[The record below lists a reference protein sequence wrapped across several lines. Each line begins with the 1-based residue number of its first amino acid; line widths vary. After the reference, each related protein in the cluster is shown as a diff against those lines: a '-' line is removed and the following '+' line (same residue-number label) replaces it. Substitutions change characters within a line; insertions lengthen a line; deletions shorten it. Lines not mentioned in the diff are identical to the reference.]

1 MEQKGNVTYPRPQME
16 LVCVL
21 DEAEQAGHLPETIVE
36 EFTEHPFSMPALW
49 ACRDHFYRLD
59 AAAAQEPS
67 GAAVRLCPA
76 GGHGGRSGSA
86 REYVSLLGTTPR
98 HW

>member
-1 MEQKGNVTYPRPQME
+1 ME

-59 AAAAQEPS
+59 AWRRAGAIRRCRPS
-67 GAAVRLCPA
+67 LPCWRPW
-76 GGHGGRSGSA
+76 REIWIWPGSM
-86 REYVSLLGTTPR
+86 
-98 HW
+98 

>member
-1 MEQKGNVTYPRPQME
+1 MREMEQKGNVTYPRPQME

-21 DEAEQAGHLPETIVE
+21 DEAEQAGHLMETIVA

-59 AAAAQEPS
+59 AAARRSHPALPAVFALL
-67 GAAVRLCPA
+67 AAMA
-76 GGHGGRSGSA
+76 GDLVWPGSM
-86 REYVSLLGTTPR
+86 
-98 HW
+98 

>member
-1 MEQKGNVTYPRPQME
+1 ME

-49 ACRDHFYRLD
+49 ACRDHF
-59 AAAAQEPS
+59 
-67 GAAVRLCPA
+67 
-76 GGHGGRSGSA
+76 
-86 REYVSLLGTTPR
+86 
-98 HW
+98 